1 MEITHIIDD
10 MVILSAVADS
20 EDPLKFIIDLDEYI
34 ADEGFTIDLMS
45 RLAQA
50 MAREYEVVERQY
62 TEQLL
67 NTTFGDDQA
76 SSPWAPKPS
85 HLEQVTKQR
94 RTMEEVIALLK
105 DIT

>member
-1 MEITHIIDD
+1 MEITHTIDD
-10 MVILSAVADS
+10 TAILYAVADS
-20 EDPLKFIIDLDEYI
+20 EDPLKFIIDLDECI
-34 ADEGFTIDLMS
+34 ADEDFTIDLMS

-50 MAREYEVVERQY
+50 MMEDYEATERQY
-62 TEQLL
+62 TKQLL

-85 HLEQVTKQR
+85 DLERITKQR
-94 RTMEEVIALLK
+94 RTMEGVLALLK